1 MNNATLVDEGWH
13 KLGQPGC
20 RPEQATAYITCKL
33 RQLDEIRSAE
43 DLSDN
48 VLSNLD
54 DCKDQFAVLMR
65 SIATNDYYPQYI
77 FTNRLLELI
86 QIEIEQVRENG

>member
-1 MNNATLVDEGWH
+1 MKKATLVDEGWH
-13 KLGQPGC
+13 KLGAPDC

-33 RQLDEIRSAE
+33 RQLDEIRSKE

-48 VLSNLD
+48 VLNNLD
-54 DCKDQFAVLMR
+54 DCKDQFSLLMK
-65 SIATNDYYPQYI
+65 SISTDDYYPQYI

-86 QIEIEQVRENG
+86 QIEIEQVREDG

>member
-1 MNNATLVDEGWH
+1 MNNAILVDEGWH
-13 KLGQPGC
+13 RLGKPDC

-43 DLSDN
+43 DLSEN

-54 DCKDQFAVLMR
+54 DCKDQFSLLMS
-65 SIATNDYYPQYI
+65 SISTNDYFPQYI

-86 QIEIEQVRENG
+86 QIEIEQVREIG